1 MQISGF
7 ISLDSIQIPEGWQE
21 DAERSSAI
29 MLMKQFHPP
38 EHPDVE
44 ITFFKRRKS
53 VAPDAM
59 ACLTR
64 TLKEH
69 PHLVEQGGAE
79 IISLTDALGNVGNNQ
94 WSNRQS
100 GNTAASFRMLHA
112 QSTDLNGKNVLIVS
126 GAFIEPKTKKAVN
139 EYCGIFVPVEAPKPF
154 IEEIYLQVP
163 SKYGYLYFEKYLK
176 VFRQTM
182 NTIVWQ
188 TNFEP

>member
-7 ISLDSIQIPEGWQE
+7 ISLDSIQVPDGWQE
-21 DAERSSAI
+21 DTERSSSI

-38 EHPDVE
+38 DHPDVE

-53 VAPDAM
+53 IAPDAM
-59 ACLTR
+59 AYLTE
-64 TLKEH
+64 TLAKS

-79 IISLTDALGNVGNNQ
+79 IVSMADALGNVGNNQ
-94 WSNRQS
+94 WTNRQS
-100 GNTAASFRMLHA
+100 GLNGASFRMLHA
-112 QSTDLNGKNVLIVS
+112 ESTNLNGKNVLIVS

-139 EYCGIFVPVEAPKPF
+139 EYCGIFIPVEAPKAF

-176 VFRQTM
+176 VFRQSI
-182 NTIVWQ
+182 NTIVWL
-188 TNFEP
+188 TNFAP